1 MRGARKAWVEC
12 DITLGPF
19 PGHIRRHRFV
29 LSLTRKRTKE
39 ATHGRSTA
47 GSVPNAP
54 VVRISG
60 LRRGSAPIGER
71 GEDREGRSRPAN
83 ATGASVCQSRRP
95 GCGCCRGSCAK
106 RDWGERLSIPSGQDA
121 GCAEGACQT
130 RLGRAH
136 GRLPAISLTNASLGS
151 VSGLRRPGA
160 AIGERGQ
167 DRGGRS
173 RPANA
178 SGESVCQSQRSIS
191 CDRSPLWW
199 TENRYATVS
208 LPASSS
214 A

>member
-1 MRGARKAWVEC
+1 MAARPRGACQTR
-12 DITLGPF
+12 LGRAYGRLPALF
-19 PGHIRRHRFV
+19 
-29 LSLTRKRTKE
+29 LT
-39 ATHGRSTA
+39 
-47 GSVPNAP
+47 NAP

-60 LRRGSAPIGER
+60 LERGSAP
-71 GEDREGRSRPAN
+71 
-83 ATGASVCQSRRP
+83 
-95 GCGCCRGSCAK
+95 
-106 RDWGERLSIPSGQDA
+106 
-121 GCAEGACQT
+121 
-130 RLGRAH
+130 
-136 GRLPAISLTNASLGS
+136 
-151 VSGLRRPGA
+151 
-160 AIGERGQ
+160 IGERGQ

>member
-1 MRGARKAWVEC
+1 MAARPRGACQTR
-12 DITLGPF
+12 LGRAYGRLPALF
-19 PGHIRRHRFV
+19 
-29 LSLTRKRTKE
+29 LT
-39 ATHGRSTA
+39 
-47 GSVPNAP
+47 NAP

-178 SGESVCQSQRSIS
+178 SGESVCPSEQPID
-191 CDRSPLWW
+191 CDRSPLWSDR
-199 TENRYATVS
+199 ES
-208 LPASSS
+208 LRHRVPAGKLLGVVDHVEL
-214 A
+214 AR